1 MTHVYGNKE
10 EIMSKRYDYT
20 KANKEV
26 AKNTFKESVE
36 ENAEV
41 EEEITAD
48 EKTIRAEEP
57 IKAYNKRT
65 GKIAGCM
72 NLNVRIEPNIESKVA
87 CIVSKNDAVTIVG
100 ESGDWYEI
108 VTIDGYHGYSMK
120 QYING

>member
-1 MTHVYGNKE
+1 
-10 EIMSKRYDYT
+10 MSKKYDYT
-20 KANKEV
+20 RISKE
-26 AKNTFKESVE
+26 ATENTFKDSVE
-36 ENAEV
+36 ENTEV
-41 EEEITAD
+41 EDEITVD
-48 EKTIRAEEP
+48 EKRIRAEEP
-57 IKAYNKRT
+57 IEAYNKRT